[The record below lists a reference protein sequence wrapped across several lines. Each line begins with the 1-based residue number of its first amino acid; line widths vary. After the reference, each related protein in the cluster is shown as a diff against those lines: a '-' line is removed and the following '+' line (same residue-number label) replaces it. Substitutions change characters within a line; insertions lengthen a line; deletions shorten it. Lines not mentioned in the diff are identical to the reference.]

1 MWISVLIVPIVRALV
16 EQRLQTELSGDRRA
30 FLDQQIDTELANM

>member
-1 MWISVLIVPIVRALV
+1 MIYSVNFLAVRALV
-16 EQRLQTELSGDRRA
+16 EQRLQTELSGERRA